1 MVWCECRYTPA
12 VVGDGTASQA
22 SNPEVAVTAVQ
33 SNTVINNQ
41 ILQLKLVTTK
51 LKNAYN
57 GLDVDSI
64 DMGMMWSW
72 FDVRQISNCIM
83 IVTLCELWDV

>member
-1 MVWCECRYTPA
+1 MWKLIAAHRYTPA

-22 SNPEVAVTAVQ
+22 SNPEVTVSSVQ
-33 SNTVINNQ
+33 SHGVINNQ
-41 ILQLKLVTTK
+41 ILQLRLVTTK

-64 DMGMMWSW
+64 DFGML
-72 FDVRQISNCIM
+72 D
-83 IVTLCELWDV
+83 ELSTYIIC